1 MTSWRDFGGC
11 SNKEFAESARK
22 CLPQSPRTDKVG
34 IITVDVTRELLM
46 GARLMLVT
54 NLRMRFRHL
63 SVTVAVTMLS
73 ASFGFAQLPATS
85 PYRPVEPIVMPLDRD
100 GVYTFH
106 FAYTPPRIIT
116 VDVPGKGP
124 RTVWYM
130 VYQVWNKSDTPQ
142 EFKPEFE
149 LVTKDGQLRSY
160 LDEPYPTIAKQAIA
174 KIEDPTGEL
183 KLQTSNS
190 IGMTKIPVT
199 KPDSVPRAVYGVAVW
214 LDAPDKSSNTN
225 NFSIYVTGL
234 SNGNAVQEADGG
246 VRSISRKT
254 LQIDFT
260 RPTDNVRPMQND
272 IRPNDNNGLGSEK
285 WIYRVIPVAKQSTP
299 PAVEKKDN

>member
-1 MTSWRDFGGC
+1 MPATRLS
-11 SNKEFAESARK
+11 
-22 CLPQSPRTDKVG
+22 LPVQQ
-34 IITVDVTRELLM
+34 
-46 GARLMLVT
+46 LVI
-54 NLRMRFRHL
+54 
-63 SVTVAVTMLS
+63 AVTMLGANTS
-73 ASFGFAQLPATS
+73 FAQLPATS

-100 GVYTFH
+100 GVYTLH

-149 LVTKDGQLRSY
+149 LVTKDGQLRSH
-160 LDEPYPTIAKQAIA
+160 LDEPYPTIAKQVIT

-190 IGMTKIPVT
+190 ISMNKIPVT

-214 LDAPDKSSNTN
+214 LDAPDKSANTN

-234 SNGNAVQEADGG
+234 SNGNAVQEGDGG
-246 VRSISRKT
+246 ARSISRKT
-254 LQIDFT
+254 LQIDFS

-285 WIYRVIPVAKQSTP
+285 WIYRVIPVAKANATAP
-299 PAVEKKDN
+299 VEK